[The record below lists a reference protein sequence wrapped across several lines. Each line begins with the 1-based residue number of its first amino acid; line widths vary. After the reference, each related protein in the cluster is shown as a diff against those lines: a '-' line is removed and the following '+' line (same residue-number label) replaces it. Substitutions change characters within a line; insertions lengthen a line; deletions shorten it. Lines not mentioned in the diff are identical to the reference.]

1 MEKASENLTLEK
13 EKNRMLQADLLRQE
27 KEMRDS
33 RIELRIARRES
44 KTAVDKLVKLEESA
58 KITDSS
64 QIKVTFSLIVRHN
77 SS

>member
-1 MEKASENLTLEK
+1 LEKASENLTLEK